1 MPTHESSDRP
11 ILVIVGA
18 GTMGVGI
25 ATAGLIGGYHVRLVD
40 SDAST
45 LEAASRRAVE
55 RATKMVEAAES
66 DDRENLGEL
75 SRSQDLADALVDAD
89 TVIEAVPEHPELK
102 RTIFASLAQ
111 HASPTTLLASN
122 TSTLSIADL
131 SEAAGGS
138 SRVIGMHFFNPAHRM
153 KLVEIINGP
162 ATSAAST
169 RDAVAVC
176 RRLDKE
182 PIIVSDTPG
191 FVTSRLGLI
200 LGNEAMRIVQEGVA
214 CPADVDTALRLG
226 YNHPMGPLELAD
238 LVGLDARLNNLISVS
253 SRMDRPE
260 FEPPQLLID
269 MVESGRLGRKS
280 GEGFYRYD
288 DEGTRIAT
296 PGGRS

>member
-1 MPTHESSDRP
+1 MTVHESNDRP
-11 ILVIVGA
+11 ILVVVGA

-25 ATAGLIGGYHVRLVD
+25 ATAGLVGGYHVRLIDTDPSALEV
-40 SDAST
+40 ASSRAIDR
-45 LEAASRRAVE
+45 AAR
-55 RATKMVEAAES
+55 MVEGTENGDGES
-66 DDRENLGEL
+66 LGKL
-75 SRSQDLADALVDAD
+75 SPSRDLAEALFEAEA
-89 TVIEAVPEHPELK
+89 VIEAVPERPELK

-131 SEAAGGS
+131 SEAACGS
-138 SRVIGMHFFNPAHRM
+138 PRVIGTHFFNPAHRM
-153 KLVEIINGP
+153 KLVEVINGP
-162 ATSAAST
+162 ATSAATT
-169 RDAVAVC
+169 RDAVALC
-176 RRLDKE
+176 RRLRKE

-214 CPADVDTALRLG
+214 SPADVDTALRLG

-253 SRMDRPE
+253 SRMNRPE
-260 FEPPQLLID
+260 FEPPQVLIE

-280 GEGFYRYD
+280 GEGFYRYAD
-288 DEGTRIAT
+288 DGKRA
-296 PGGRS
+296 PGSGASS